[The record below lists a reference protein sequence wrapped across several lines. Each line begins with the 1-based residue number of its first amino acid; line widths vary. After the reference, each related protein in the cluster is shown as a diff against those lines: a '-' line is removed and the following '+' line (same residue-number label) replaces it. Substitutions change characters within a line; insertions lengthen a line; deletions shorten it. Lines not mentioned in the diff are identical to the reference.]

1 MSQDPSGRVVIF
13 EPSPLFT
20 VTIESD
26 SGRTPEVHFHL
37 GGQGA
42 WVGRT
47 IRVLGGTAIV
57 CGPIGGES
65 GTVLR
70 ALAEDERTGVPLRT
84 VACANANGG
93 YVHDRRSGG
102 RDEIVEIPAP
112 ALTRHEAD
120 DLYNVTL
127 EEAARSSVLML
138 CGRRHEDVIPIGVY
152 ERLPHDAAELGCKIV
167 ADLDGETARAC
178 GEPIEVLK
186 VAHNQLLP
194 EGVEETEQAIRK
206 AMLELRERG
215 AQNIVVSRGADPI
228 LALIG
233 DEWFEVDPPKV
244 QELDHRGAGDSMT
257 GTLAYC
263 VAAGVPLVHALQ
275 LATAAGA
282 SSVTRHGHASGL
294 PATVAELA
302 KRVEVRRIG

>member
-1 MSQDPSGRVVIF
+1 MSQDRSGRVVIF

-26 SGRTPEVHFHL
+26 SGRTPEVHFHI

-47 IRVLGGTAIV
+47 IRVLGGTAV
-57 CGPIGGES
+57 MCGPVGGES
-65 GTVLR
+65 GNVLR

-84 VACANANGG
+84 IACANANGG

-102 RDEIVEIPAP
+102 RDEIVEIPVP
-112 ALTRHEAD
+112 ALTRHEVD
-120 DLYNVTL
+120 DLYNLTL
-127 EEAARSSVLML
+127 EEAARSSVLVI
-138 CGRRHEDVIPIGVY
+138 CGRRHQDVIPLGVY
-152 ERLPHDAAELGCKIV
+152 ERLPHDAWELGCKVV
-167 ADLDGETARAC
+167 ADLAGDTARAC
-178 GEPIEVLK
+178 GEPIHVLK
-186 VAHNQLLP
+186 VAHDQLLP
-194 EGVEETEQAIRK
+194 EGAAVSDDAIRR
-206 AMLELRERG
+206 AILDLRARG
-215 AQNIVVSRGADPI
+215 VENVVVSRGPDPI
-228 LALIG
+228 LANIEN
-233 DEWFEVDPPKV
+233 EWYEVDPPTV
-244 QELDHRGAGDSMT
+244 QELEHRGAGDSMT

-263 VAAGVPLVHALQ
+263 VAAGIPLVRALQ

-302 KRVEVRRIG
+302 KRVEIRRIA